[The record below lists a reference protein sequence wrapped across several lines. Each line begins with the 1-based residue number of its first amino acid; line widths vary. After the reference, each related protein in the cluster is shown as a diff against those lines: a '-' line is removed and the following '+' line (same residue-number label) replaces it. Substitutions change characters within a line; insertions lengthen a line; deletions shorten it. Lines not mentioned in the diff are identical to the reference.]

1 MKITF
6 YSNYLNHHQLPLAEE
21 FIKLGID
28 YTFVATTPI
37 EEESIKL
44 GYEDMNKKYPFV
56 LRAYEDSESEQK
68 ALELCVESDVII
80 LGSAPKIYL
89 KERLK
94 HNKITF
100 RYSERCLKQGLWR
113 LLDPILLLNMYKN
126 NYKFRNKPFYL
137 LAASAYAPWD
147 FKVCGSFINKCYKWG
162 YFPQKIDYDINKL
175 INQKRK
181 NQKLSLL
188 WCGRLIDWKHPEK
201 AIYIAE
207 KLKKDGFEFEMILI
221 GTGPLKELLE
231 NLIKRKCL
239 KDYVKLVGAV
249 PSSKVRKYME
259 DANIYLF
266 TSDYNEGWG
275 AVLNESM
282 NSACAVVASHAIG
295 SVPFLIKHNIN
306 GLIYKNNDINSLY
319 ESVKK
324 LVLDQKQREEI
335 SINAY
340 NTISETWN
348 NSKAAKNFL
357 ALVKILENK
366 EKNNFINE
374 PCAIANSI
382 KQNKMYRLIV
392 NDE

>member
-37 EEESIKL
+37 EEERIKL

-56 LRAYEDSESEQK
+56 LRAYESPQSEQK
-68 ALELCVESDVII
+68 ALKLCVESDVII

-188 WCGRLIDWKHPEK
+188 WCGRLINLKHPEK

>member
-80 LGSAPKIYL
+80 LGSAPEIYL

-100 RYSERCLKQGLWR
+100 RYSERYLKQGLWR
-113 LLDPILLLNMYKN
+113 LLDPRLLLSMYKN
-126 NYKFRNKPFYL
+126 NFKFRNKPFYL

-188 WCGRLIDWKHPEK
+188 WCGRLINLKHPEK